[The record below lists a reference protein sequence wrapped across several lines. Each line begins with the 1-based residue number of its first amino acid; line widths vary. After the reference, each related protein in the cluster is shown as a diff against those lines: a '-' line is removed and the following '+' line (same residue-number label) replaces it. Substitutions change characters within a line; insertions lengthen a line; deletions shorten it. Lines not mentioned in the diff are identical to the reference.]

1 MGMIHYFSFGDVNTA
16 NFNVWVSGTGAY
28 DSPERDVEYVSIDGR
43 NGDLVQDNGR
53 FHNIEV
59 TYPCFIARTFLDNF
73 DDFRSAMHLQRGY
86 KRLWDS
92 YHPLEYREAVL
103 SAPIQPKTGVL
114 NRSGNFDITFNC
126 KPQRFLIEGSEY
138 VSVYPVNLGAIDA
151 SGADEA
157 DEFTYRIEYFPVTPN
172 SSLKATAEYVDITH
186 HSYPLTVAFY
196 TSSKT
201 FISSV
206 SAQSELTQSINA
218 TVPITAA
225 YARVVYGSFLS
236 PTKYLR
242 LENNGVTTTYAD
254 GGSIFINPT
263 GYTAQPIIKAYN
275 ATSFSVKRL
284 GANFTE
290 AADITT
296 VTVSDYSSTGRTDC
310 VVDSVIGDAYSEEI
324 NGMSAAIVNL
334 NPYIT
339 ITEDGQISDYPT
351 FGAGGNIITGAGF
364 TSCAV
369 KCGWW
374 LV

>member
-1 MGMIHYFSFGDVNTA
+1 MGMIHYFQFGDVNTA
-16 NFNVWVSGTGAY
+16 NFNVWVSGTGVY

-172 SSLKATAEYVDITH
+172 SALKATSEYVDITH

-206 SAQSELTQSINA
+206 SAQSALTQSINT
-218 TVPITAA
+218 TVCLVRSCLRLVISRLKITALL
-225 YARVVYGSFLS
+225 RHMQTGGLS
-236 PTKYLR
+236 L
-242 LENNGVTTTYAD
+242 
-254 GGSIFINPT
+254 SIPR
-263 GYTAQPIIKAYN
+263 
-275 ATSFSVKRL
+275 ATRHSR
-284 GANFTE
+284 
-290 AADITT
+290 
-296 VTVSDYSSTGRTDC
+296 
-310 VVDSVIGDAYSEEI
+310 
-324 NGMSAAIVNL
+324 
-334 NPYIT
+334 
-339 ITEDGQISDYPT
+339 
-351 FGAGGNIITGAGF
+351 
-364 TSCAV
+364 
-369 KCGWW
+369 
-374 LV
+374 